1 MIFLFLFF
9 KTLLLKVKKEALL
22 NKKASTFDTDFFI
35 NLHF

>member
-9 KTLLLKVKKEALL
+9 KNTTFKSEKIELF
-22 NKKASTFDTDFFI
+22 NKKASTFDADFFI